1 MMLTACDEVEQKIA
15 GLDAGADDY
24 LIKPFDMNELFARV
38 RSILRRS
45 GEKNPLLCAG
55 LLEMNTTTRSI
66 FFAGESVDDLTAKE
80 LSILEMLMRNKGRFI
95 AKERLAEAM
104 YSLDHYVQSNTV
116 EVYVSRLR
124 RRFGK
129 EIIESFRGLGYRI
142 NSLNLHS
149 IPRRLIAYLVGL
161 GAILWIVAVMATT
174 YYFRNLTLEQADS
187 YLEQYSALSQY
198 SFRLIRLQNPAARM
212 KTSNVYVRKR
222 NH

>member
-1 MMLTACDEVEQKIA
+1 MRILFIEDDLHLGESVKSALSYQGYAVDWEQRGGNALSLMKAEQYDLLLLDNRLPDIEGIELIKKVRRNGDQIPVLMLTACDEVEQKIA

-66 FFAGESVDDLTAKE
+66 FFAGESADDLTAKE

-142 NSLNLHS
+142 N
-149 IPRRLIAYLVGL
+149 
-161 GAILWIVAVMATT
+161 
-174 YYFRNLTLEQADS
+174 
-187 YLEQYSALSQY
+187 
-198 SFRLIRLQNPAARM
+198 
-212 KTSNVYVRKR
+212 
-222 NH
+222 